1 MRRFCFGVAG
11 LLLLPAPLLA
21 DGLPAAALAEGR
33 GSGCANAYSF
43 GEIAAPDDPRGGPV
57 IVVPDTLCP
66 DLVGGHA
73 TSIQSLSI
81 YVDGRREGAVQHPAM
96 RLPKQYKAPVPR
108 Y

>member
-66 DLVGGHA
+66 DVVGGQG

-81 YVDGRREGAVQHPAM
+81 YVDGRREGAVQHPGM
-96 RLPKQYKAPVPR
+96 RRRHPHEAPHPR

>member
-21 DGLPAAALAEGR
+21 DGVPAAALADGT
-33 GSGCANAYSF
+33 GGGCANAYSF

-66 DLVGGHA
+66 DVVGGQG

-81 YVDGRREGAVQHPAM
+81 YVDGRGEGAVQHPGM
-96 RLPKQYKAPVPR
+96 RWRPPYKALRPR
-108 Y
+108 